1 VPTLSRDGVQI
12 RYDVAPGPQ
21 ASPGATPLLLTH
33 GYGSSRHMWRPN
45 VDALAAM
52 RTVITWDMRGHGDS
66 GSPDDESLYSHQLTV
81 GDMLAVLDACGVER
95 AAVGGLSLG
104 GFMSLDFYREHPDR
118 VQCLLL
124 FDTGPGFNSDTSRA
138 GWNDYAAGLADRLE
152 TQGVTALS
160 SSAEVARD
168 RADVRGLARAA
179 RGMLAQRN
187 ADVIRSL
194 PHVDVPTLVLVGADD
209 TGFLKAADYMA
220 ATIPRA
226 EKVVVPDA
234 GHAANIDQPAA
245 FNDAVRRFL
254 SRHA

>member
-1 VPTLSRDGVQI
+1 VPTLSRDGVEL
-12 RYDVAPGPQ
+12 RYDVATGP
-21 ASPGATPLLLTH
+21 AGATPLLLTH
-33 GYGSSRHMWRPN
+33 GYGSSRAMWQPN
-45 VDALAAM
+45 VDALAAT

-66 GSPDDESLYSHQLTV
+66 ASPDDESLYSHALTV
-81 GDMLAVLDACGVER
+81 GDMVAVLDACDVER

-104 GFMSLDFYREHPDR
+104 GFMSLDFYRTHPDR
-118 VQCLLL
+118 VRCLLL

-138 GWNDYAAGLADRLE
+138 GWNDYAAGLAERLE
-152 TQGVTALS
+152 TQGAAALS
-160 SSAEVARD
+160 TSAEVARET
-168 RADVRGLARAA
+168 ANTAGLARAA

-194 PHVDVPTLVLVGADD
+194 PHVAVPTLVLVGADD

-220 ATIPRA
+220 ATIPQA

-245 FNDAVRRFL
+245 FNAAVVGFL
-254 SRHA
+254 QRWA